1 MKTVEYNPTV
11 MIKCKFS
18 NIVHKL
24 VDTNYGNKR
33 SEAWKNKKTLTNEEK
48 VKLFDEIVKN
58 HAECSKELAHF
69 QYERREKRRVDAKR
83 VENGY
88 YEKKAEKKL
97 KNDLVNSK

>member
-1 MKTVEYNPTV
+1 MKTVEHNPTV

-69 QYERREKRRVDAKR
+69 QYERREKRRVDTKR

-88 YEKKAEKKL
+88 YEKKL
-97 KNDLVNSK
+97 KNDLEVSK